1 MLSKAGQAKGD
12 VMNLEGA
19 LGLIKRALELEASE
33 GIQTKLEAVRN
44 RLDNMISSPSEPSYQ
59 TAFVSELN
67 ELHAALRHVSNVLTP
82 AQQERLSLIASSED
96 FSVAMADEIQALV
109 QENAATLAVARD
121 QVQEI
126 ATTRA
131 TLLLH
136 FKATLDASKF
146 LSWDE
151 VNEPHDMPAE
161 VGFVV
166 PRLIFGNEFSG
177 LIQEFGFIKRFVALL
192 AESSGEA
199 DTRLELV
206 SLSTTD
212 PMVVIGVATGIAT
225 AIGGVATWALNSW
238 KTVEE
243 IREIRARARQLSSFS
258 DEEVERIFGDKIRQE
273 ISAKIDEEAQR
284 LVSSMRASGR
294 RNEVKNG
301 LELHL
306 REFLARV
313 ERGMTVEI
321 KLIAGA
327 EKNVEELD
335 EASASV
341 SAFAHSLRF
350 PAATGEPVLS
360 LSGPTNDEGEAE
372 AA

>member
-1 MLSKAGQAKGD
+1 
-12 VMNLEGA
+12 MNLEGA
-19 LGLIKRALELEASE
+19 LGLVKRALELEASE

-44 RLDNMISSPSEPSYQ
+44 RLDNMISAPAEPTYQ
-59 TAFVSELN
+59 TAFVAELN
-67 ELHAALRHVSNVLTP
+67 DLHAALRHVANVLTP
-82 AQQERLSLIASSED
+82 AQQERLSLIARGED
-96 FSVAMADEIQALV
+96 FSVAMADEIQKLV
-109 QENAATLAVARD
+109 QENAATLAVARER
-121 QVQEI
+121 VQEI

-131 TLLLH
+131 NLLVH
-136 FKATLDASKF
+136 FKATADASDF
-146 LSWDE
+146 LGWDE
-151 VNEPHDMPAE
+151 VNEPHEMPAE
-161 VGFVV
+161 VGFLV
-166 PRLIFGNEFSG
+166 PRAIFGNEFSG

-192 AESSGEA
+192 AEASGEA

-225 AIGGVATWALNSW
+225 AIGGAATWALSSW

-243 IREIRARARQLSSFS
+243 IREIRARTRQLASFS
-258 DEEVERIFGDKIRQE
+258 EDEVERIFGDKIRQE
-273 ISAKIDEEAQR
+273 ISAKIDEEALR
-284 LVSSMRASGR
+284 LIGGMRADGR

-327 EKNVEELD
+327 EKEVEELD
-335 EASASV
+335 EASATV
-341 SAFAHSLRF
+341 SAYAHSLRF
-350 PAATGEPVLS
+350 PAPTGEPVLS
-360 LSGPTNDEGEAE
+360 LSGPNNDYIEAE